1 MMPYIT
7 PALLPKSPPS
17 LHHHIKKVHRMID
30 TSGQIALTQR
40 HGHPMNIALIMST
53 FHSATDPVPPARLQ
67 VVDVKPAEPRP
78 TASHRQHEQSQMP
91 QIQGRG

>member
-1 MMPYIT
+1 MIPYIT

-17 LHHHIKKVHRMID
+17 LHHHIKKVHSMID
-30 TSGQIALTQR
+30 ASGQIALTQR